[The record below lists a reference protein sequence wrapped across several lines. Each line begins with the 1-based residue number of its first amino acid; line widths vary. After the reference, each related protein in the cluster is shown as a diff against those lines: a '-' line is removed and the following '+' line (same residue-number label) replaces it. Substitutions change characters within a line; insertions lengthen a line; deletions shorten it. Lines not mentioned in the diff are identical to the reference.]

1 MKKMFLIPLMTLVT
15 CVMAWGD
22 DAHVFD
28 IASLKSAVANSTI
41 ETIYFDA
48 DIEYSSETVGGQ
60 INILRSVTIDGQ
72 GHTLKGKGKRTSS
85 GNYNVISINNGGTT
99 FVDVTIKNLNI
110 VATAATGYS
119 NRPLETRGYIR
130 SLTLIND
137 SIYAEKAGNKQIIT
151 IGGSQNSNAI
161 MTIKDCVIGIGNQ
174 GYGMIIFNPL
184 TLDMQNSEINAWCSF
199 YFKGQWDPI
208 NNSSN
213 SCHGAVNTEIVAENC
228 LFNNPGICGYS
239 NSFGAFVLEDDGID
253 MTLKNCVVKTPSN
266 CTDATQVVY
275 RLSSW
280 KKYIDKNLTSKTS
293 GVPCTLT
300 IEGSNSHIQGDFIEY
315 SWDVEDLDTIPVNFY
330 LKGGSYY
337 GSDFEAAMTNT
348 HVSIPAGYHAEK
360 VNQGGQDIYRIA
372 KDAATHT
379 ETDPVT
385 GDPVE
390 VLYDLN
396 DAVETTDKGE
406 NPATSF
412 ELSSGADMTLDNEVT
427 TAGYVQIKDNATEG
441 ATTVTVGQTTGGENQ
456 TLIINEGL
464 DVQGNSQVVVETGAT
479 LQIGEGGIVTE
490 KPENIVIEAD
500 ENGAASLIMDPAI
513 TVNQTPNLTVKMQA
527 KQIGWLDFVGEKYY
541 FWHRFALPIQEA
553 STWVK
558 TPNKPTYVFG
568 WSYTANDWEQ
578 LSALTQMKPFKG
590 YTLSA
595 DYENLGDVEYTFKG
609 QLAGNTNNPLEF
621 QRNGFNFFGNSY
633 TGYIDI
639 LALVDQIMGDNKIDG
654 SVWVWGSDQNYH
666 AVPLQT
672 LRDGGDVYA
681 TEIAP
686 MQTFIMKQNGGEN
699 ATAQLN
705 YEAAVWNNPR
715 YGNAP
720 TPAPARALAT
730 DETTHMRIIVTAD
743 NGKSD
748 FVMFTEE
755 DRFSDAYEK
764 GYDAVKYMNER
775 AINMYSTID
784 GEDYSNVATDN
795 LMGKKL
801 NIQTVNTLNYT
812 ISFAKVSGEEYALR
826 DNVTGSVVAIE
837 EGVTYAFSAQPNAT
851 IGGRFEI
858 VGRNMVVTGVENI
871 ENNADAKGI
880 YTVLGQY
887 VGEDFNAL
895 PAGMYIVNGVKII
908 K

>member
-1 MKKMFLIPLMTLVT
+1 
-15 CVMAWGD
+15 MAWGESIEVNSIG
-22 DAHVFD
+22 A
-28 IASLKSAVANSTI
+28 LKTALENSRYDLIKLT
-41 ETIYFDA
+41 A
-48 DIEYSSETVGGQ
+48 DLNYVTEGQ
-60 INILRSVTIDGQ
+60 AACVNILRSVTIDGQ
-72 GHTLKGKGKRTSS
+72 GHKILDGGIRTGSTKTTLAINQGAPANENWIDSVVLKNITLQTSTFNQVLNCRGNITRLVIENSTIETTYNS
-85 GNYNVISINNGGTT
+85 GNNQAIT
-99 FVDVTIKNLNI
+99 FYSAEQTSPIKLIIKNSTVFANK
-110 VATAATGYS
+110 AGYPVITW
-119 NRPLETRGYIR
+119 NPLEIET
-130 SLTLIND
+130 
-137 SIYAEKAGNKQIIT
+137 E
-151 IGGSQNSNAI
+151 GS
-161 MTIKDCVIGIGNQ
+161 T
-174 GYGMIIFNPL
+174 FNGFCCL
-184 TLDMQNSEINAWCSF
+184 
-199 YFKGQWDPI
+199 YFKGPNGNDGSHNSEVKATNCHFYAANYHDGAWD
-208 NNSSN
+208 
-213 SCHGAVNTEIVAENC
+213 
-228 LFNNPGICGYS
+228 
-239 NSFGAFVLEDDGID
+239 SFGAFPIEDGGINLELD
-253 MTLKNCVVKTPSN
+253 NCVVEVQEYGTSRQ
-266 CTDATQVVY
+266 TMFL
-275 RLSSW
+275 LSGW
-280 KKYIDKNLTSKTS
+280 AQRTEEA
-293 GVPCTLT
+293 CAMT
-300 IEGSNSHIQGDFIEY
+300 ITGSNSHILGDFISS
-315 SWDVEDLDTIPVNFY
+315 SWPALTSNISLV

-337 GSDFEAAMTNT
+337 GNDFEDAIADS
-348 HVSIPAGYHAEK
+348 HVSIAPGYHAEP
-360 VNQGGQDIYRIA
+360 VNQGGQEMYRVVQ
-372 KDAATHT
+372 DAATHT